1 MRTEKQII
9 KDKILLLYLI
19 SLAKKINDIE
29 GNLKLQKLV
38 FLTEW
43 KLMDSDI
50 KAFHFKFFRYRLGPF
65 SKELLCDYNNLKEE
79 KYLKS
84 FFNLTEKAVNFL
96 EYALESIKNLG
107 NNSKIID
114 KINEICTIYS
124 KYTGI
129 VLTNKV
135 YNMEIEPYDLPG
147 QKMKIKDIPTFFD
160 ILVPENFEAKNK
172 LEIPDFLL
180 EDIKQ
185 EFENTELTQEEEN
198 NIMEESENRM
208 IELILNKT
216 NISEKNKLIQSLI
229 NKGVSER
236 LLKKFT

>member
-1 MRTEKQII
+1 MK
-9 KDKILLLYLI
+9 
-19 SLAKKINDIE
+19 
-29 GNLKLQKLV
+29 
-38 FLTEW
+38 
-43 KLMDSDI
+43 
-50 KAFHFKFFRYRLGPF
+50 P
-65 SKELLCDYNNLKEE
+65 
-79 KYLKS
+79 

-96 EYALESIKNLG
+96 EYVLESIKNLG

-114 KINEICTIYS
+114 KINKICTIYS

-135 YNMEIEPYDLPG
+135 YNMEIEPYDLPN

-185 EFENTELTQEEEN
+185 EFENTELTQEEETN
-198 NIMEESENRM
+198 LMEESENRM

-216 NISEKNKLIQSLI
+216 NISEKDKLIQSLI
-229 NKGVSER
+229 DKGASER
-236 LLKKFT
+236 LLKKLA